1 MEDIQYTKLKN
12 TQRVVSKLHQ
22 SDESDL
28 TKLTMRVQKRGARGL
43 EEVRFD
49 KITDRIRNLCKD
61 LNKVVDPTR
70 IAQATIKNL
79 FDGITT
85 EELDKISAKIAES
98 CKLIHPE
105 YSTLAARILISNLHK
120 TTPRRFSEC
129 MDKIGKNLDIKSER
143 HYAFIAENAAA
154 LDNMIIDS
162 NDYSFDYFGYKTLEN
177 AYLVKIPNEVTGP
190 DGLPVYVDRDGNTVP
205 TNIISRT
212 KDGRPVIRNENGTI
226 VRMLT
231 VKMQDMVVDRPQY
244 VWMRVAIAIYMD
256 SGENALEN
264 IKQCY
269 KALSRMEFTHA
280 TPTLFNSCSKVQ
292 QLNSCFLL
300 GTADSIEEIMRT
312 LSNASFISKWAGGI
326 GIHMHNIRC
335 KESRINGTNGK
346 SSGLPKQLKMY
357 NEAARC
363 WDQGGKRLGAIAAY
377 LEPWHGDILE
387 FLKMKLQQGAETE
400 RARDLF
406 YALWVP
412 DLFVKR
418 AAEDSDWSLFSED
431 TAPGLS
437 DVYDGMEICSKCEY
451 CANINYAKFIHEH
464 GKDELSAPE
473 LKERQKSCSH
483 EFVARNMFTEL
494 YTRYEEEGRAV
505 KVIKARDVLDAM
517 CDVQRESG
525 TPYVCFKDHVNRQTN
540 QKNIGTIKSSN
551 LCAEIMEWSSNNSYA
566 CCTLASINLKKFL
579 DADGKINHKKLH
591 ETVRLVARN
600 LDIII
605 DVNSYPV
612 DECKQNSQDYRP
624 IGIGI
629 QALADVFAIKR
640 IPFLSAEAARDDIEI
655 AETIYHAAL
664 TESMERARTHGKYSA
679 FDGSPASRGELAFD
693 LWLENQRQIGGFKE
707 VPLSGRYDWDALK
720 AEIMT
725 HGLRNSLLVALMPTV
740 STSQIMGNN
749 ESFEPFTSNIYTK
762 GTLAGKFTVS
772 NNAMI
777 KHLIE
782 LGLWSEELKNKIVN
796 NDGSLTGI
804 EEIPVNIQEIYKTV
818 WEMKQTELMK
828 RAAIRSAF
836 VDQSQSLNIHLTDN
850 SNAILRGVFF
860 AGHRFGLKSGN
871 YYIRTRAGFK
881 PMRNNIAA
889 TKQVETV
896 KPEVVTPEDDEEVC
910 YIGKEG
916 CTSCSA

>member
-1 MEDIQYTKLKN
+1 MEDTQYTKLKN
-12 TQRVVSKLHQ
+12 TQSSVSKLQ
-22 SDESDL
+22 QTVESHFNPQA
-28 TKLTMRVQKRGARGL
+28 MRVQKRGSRGL

-49 KITDRIRNLCKD
+49 KITDRVRNLCRD
-61 LNKVVDPTR
+61 LNKVIDPTR
-70 IAQATIKNL
+70 IALATIKNL

-98 CKLIHPE
+98 YKLIHPE

-129 MDKIGKNLDIKSER
+129 MDLIGRTLDIKSER

-177 AYLVKIPNEVTGP
+177 AYLVKIRKEVTGP
-190 DGLPVYVDRDGNTVP
+190 DGMPVYVDRDGNIVP
-205 TNIISRT
+205 TGLISRT
-212 KDGRPVIRNENGTI
+212 KEGRPVVRNDNGTI
-226 VRMLT
+226 VKMLT
-231 VKMQDMVVDRPQY
+231 VKMQDMISDRPQY

-300 GTADSIEEIMRT
+300 GTDDSIEEIMRT

-412 DLFVKR
+412 DLFVQR
-418 AAEDSDWSLFSED
+418 AKSDSDWSLFSED

-437 DVYDGMEICSKCEY
+437 SVYDGMEICSKCNY
-451 CANINYAKFIHEH
+451 CANINYAKFVFEH
-464 GKDELSAPE
+464 CKAELEIPA
-473 LKERQKSCSH
+473 LKESQQSCDH
-483 EFVARNMFTEL
+483 EFVTRDMFTEL

-525 TPYVCFKDHVNRQTN
+525 TPYICFKDHVNRQTN
-540 QKNIGTIKSSN
+540 QKNIGTIMSSN
-551 LCAEIMEWSSNNSYA
+551 LCVEIMEWSSNNSYA

-579 DADGKINHKKLH
+579 DQDGKIDHEKLH
-591 ETVRLVARN
+591 ATARLVTRN

-612 DECKQNSQDYRP
+612 AESKQNSQDYRP

-640 IPFLSAEAARDDIEI
+640 VPFLSAEAARDDIEI

-664 TESMERARTHGKYSA
+664 TESMERARVHGKYSA

-693 LWLENQRQIGGFKE
+693 LWLKNQRRIGGFKE
-707 VPLSGRYDWDALK
+707 VPLSGRYDWDTLRNNIK
-720 AEIMT
+720 T

-762 GTLAGKFTVS
+762 STLAGKFTVS

-777 KHLIE
+777 RHLIE
-782 LGLWSEELKNKIVN
+782 LGLWNEDLKNKIVN
-796 NDGSLTGI
+796 NDGSLAGI
-804 EEIPVNIQEIYKTV
+804 EEIPADVQEIYKTV
-818 WEMKQTELMK
+818 WEMKQSELMK
-828 RAAIRSAF
+828 RAALRSAF
-836 VDQSQSLNIHLTDN
+836 VDQSQSLNIHLSDN
-850 SNAILRGVFF
+850 SNAVLRGVFF
-860 AGHRFGLKSGN
+860 SGHSLGLKTNS

-889 TKQVETV
+889 SKQAEMV
-896 KPEVVTPEDDEEVC
+896 KPEIVDDDDEVC

-916 CTSCSA
+916 CVSCSS